1 MNSLL
6 LFPHHADPAR
16 EAALAAGEVPE
27 NEVESLA
34 IELR

>member
-1 MNSLL
+1 MKSLL